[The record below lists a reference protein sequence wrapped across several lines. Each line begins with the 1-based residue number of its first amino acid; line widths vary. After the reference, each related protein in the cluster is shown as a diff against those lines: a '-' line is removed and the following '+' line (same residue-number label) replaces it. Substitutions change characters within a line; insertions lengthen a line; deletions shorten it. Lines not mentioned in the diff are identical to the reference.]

1 MIAARS
7 PVGSPPGPE
16 FFADDSAPAWCR
28 YGVAVVSVVLAWGLT
43 QATPALHG
51 VPTAAFFAAVTLSTF
66 YGHLGPGLLA
76 TALSIAVLDY
86 SFLPPIRDLTGGI
99 GETLRVAT
107 FALAAALINLLHER
121 RRLAEAQRRESEARE
136 RANLEATARDL
147 QRAHEAVARALADRE
162 NIMESVADILYT
174 LDGSGVLRG
183 WNRRLEYVTHFQPDE
198 LRGRPVPEMF
208 EEEDR
213 PAVAAVIR
221 AAAHGGHGEREARL
235 VRKDGTPI
243 PYQFS
248 CVPLRNSQGEVI
260 GLTGVGTDISE
271 RKRLEQQLWQLQK
284 MEAVGRLAGG
294 VAHDFGNLLTVIHVR
309 AQLALRR
316 LGSAEPARQD
326 IELLDATAARAG
338 GLVRQLLAFSRKQ
351 VLQPRVLDLN
361 AVVEDAEQM
370 LRPLIGE
377 DVSLVTTL
385 APGLGRVKADP
396 IQLEQV
402 LMNLAGN
409 ARDAMPDG
417 GEITVE
423 TADVELDEAFTLEHA
438 GASSGPH
445 VVLRVRDTGTG
456 MDEATRAQ
464 IFEPFFTTKPVGKGT
479 GLGLATVYGIVKQ
492 HGGYV
497 AVDSG
502 LGRGSTF
509 AVYLPRVDE
518 EPEASTPVATAS
530 SPAGETILLVDDDE
544 EVRTLA
550 YGVLRLRN
558 YVVLQAATPA
568 EALAIC
574 EEHEGPIDLLLT
586 DVVMPVMNGRE
597 LAERVRPIRPE
608 AKIMYMSGYPGD
620 IIGKHGVLA
629 SGTFVQK
636 PFTPAGL
643 LEKVREA
650 LGARS

>member
-1 MIAARS
+1 
-7 PVGSPPGPE
+7 
-16 FFADDSAPAWCR
+16 
-28 YGVAVVSVVLAWGLT
+28 
-43 QATPALHG
+43 
-51 VPTAAFFAAVTLSTF
+51 
-66 YGHLGPGLLA
+66 
-76 TALSIAVLDY
+76 
-86 SFLPPIRDLTGGI
+86 
-99 GETLRVAT
+99 
-107 FALAAALINLLHER
+107 
-121 RRLAEAQRRESEARE
+121 
-136 RANLEATARDL
+136 
-147 QRAHEAVARALADRE
+147 
-162 NIMESVADILYT
+162 
-174 LDGSGVLRG
+174 
-183 WNRRLEYVTHFQPDE
+183 
-198 LRGRPVPEMF
+198 MF
-208 EEEDR
+208 EAEDR
-213 PAVAAVIR
+213 AAVAAVIR
-221 AAAHGGHGEREARL
+221 EAARGGHGEREARL
-235 VRKDGTPI
+235 VRKDGTQI

-309 AQLALRR
+309 AQLALHR
-316 LGSAEPARQD
+316 LGPAEPARQD

-351 VLQPRVLDLN
+351 VLQPKVLDLN
-361 AVVEDAEQM
+361 AVIEDAEQM

-377 DVSLVTTL
+377 EVGLVTTL

-402 LMNLAGN
+402 LMNLAVN

-417 GEITVE
+417 GELTVE

-445 VVLRVRDTGTG
+445 VMLRVRDTGTG

-464 IFEPFFTTKPVGKGT
+464 IFEPFFTTKQVGKGT

-497 AVDSG
+497 AADSEP
-502 LGRGSTF
+502 GRGSTF
-509 AVYLPRVDE
+509 TVYLPRVDE
-518 EPEASTPVATAS
+518 EPEADAPVTTAS
-530 SPAGETILLVDDDE
+530 SPGGETILLVDDDE

-550 YGVLRLRN
+550 YGVLRLHD
-558 YVVLQAATPA
+558 YVVLEAATPD

-574 EEHEGPIDLLLT
+574 EEHKGPIDLLLT
-586 DVVMPVMNGRE
+586 DVVMPVMSGRE
-597 LAERVRPIRPE
+597 LAERVRPLRPE

-620 IIGKHGVLA
+620 VIGKHGVLA
-629 SGTFVQK
+629 SGAFVQK
-636 PFTPAGL
+636 PFTPSGL
-643 LEKVREA
+643 VAKVREVFET
-650 LGARS
+650 RF

>member
-1 MIAARS
+1 VTDPQEPRR
-7 PVGSPPGPE
+7 E
-16 FFADDSAPAWCR
+16 FFADDSASAWLR
-28 YGVAVVSVVLAWGLT
+28 YGMAVASVILAWGLLLAI
-43 QATPALHG
+43 QPLRNVAIP
-51 VPTAAFFAAVTLSTF
+51 VFFAAVTLSTF

-76 TALSIAVLDY
+76 TALSIAILDY
-86 SFLPPIRDLTGGI
+86 SFLPPIRGFMGGI
-99 GETLRVAT
+99 GETVRVAT
-107 FALAAALINLLHER
+107 FALAATLINLLHER
-121 RRLAEAQRRESEARE
+121 RRLAEAKRRESEARE
-136 RANLEATARDL
+136 RANLEETAREL

-174 LDGSGVLRG
+174 LDDSGVLRG
-183 WNRRLEYVTHFQPDE
+183 WNRRLEHVTHYQPDE

-213 PAVAAVIR
+213 AAVAAVIR
-221 AAAHGGHGEREARL
+221 TAAHGGHGEREARL

-248 CVPLRNSQGEVI
+248 CVPLRNSDGEVI

-316 LGSAEPARQD
+316 LGAGEPARQD
-326 IELLDATAARAG
+326 IEMLDETAARAG

-351 VLQPRVLDLN
+351 VLQPKVLDLN
-361 AVVEDAEQM
+361 AVVEDAQQM

-377 DVSLVTTL
+377 DISLVTTL
-385 APGLGRVKADP
+385 APVLGRVKADP

-402 LMNLAGN
+402 LVNLAVN
-409 ARDAMPDG
+409 ARDAMSEG
-417 GEITVE
+417 GTLSVE
-423 TADVELDEAFTLEHA
+423 TADVELDEGFAAQHA
-438 GASSGPH
+438 GAASGSY

-464 IFEPFFTTKPVGKGT
+464 IFEPFFTTKQVGKGT

-497 AVDSG
+497 TVESE

-509 AVYLPRVDE
+509 AVYLPRVEE
-518 EPEASTPVATAS
+518 EPEAEPEVTTA
-530 SPAGETILLVDDDE
+530 PGPHGKTILLVDDDE
-544 EVRTLA
+544 EVLTLA
-550 YGVLRLRN
+550 ANVLRLEG
-558 YVVLQAATPA
+558 YVVLEASTPTA
-568 EALAIC
+568 ALAIC
-574 EEHEGPIDLLLT
+574 AEHKDPIDLLLT
-586 DVVMPVMNGRE
+586 DVVMPVMSGRA
-597 LAERVRPIRPE
+597 LAERVRPLRPE
-608 AKIMYMSGYPGD
+608 ARIMYMSGYPGD
-620 IIGKHGVLA
+620 VIGQHGVLD
-629 SGTFVQK
+629 SGSFVQK
-636 PFTPAGL
+636 PFTPSAL
-643 LEKVREA
+643 AAKVREA
-650 LGARS
+650 FAA

>member
-1 MIAARS
+1 MIAARPS
-7 PVGSPPGPE
+7 VGTPPRPE
-16 FFADDSAPAWCR
+16 FFADDSAPAWRR
-28 YGVAVVSVVLAWGLT
+28 YGVAVVSVILAWGLT
-43 QATPALHG
+43 RSTPALQG
-51 VPTAAFFAAVTLSTF
+51 VPIAAFFAAVTLSTF

-86 SFLPPIRDLTGGI
+86 SFLPPIRDLAGGV
-99 GETLRVAT
+99 GETLRAAT

-147 QRAHEAVARALADRE
+147 QRAHEAVARAVADRE

-174 LDGSGVLRG
+174 LDGSGVLKG

-198 LRGRPVPEMF
+198 LRGRPVPDMF

-213 PAVAAVIR
+213 AAVAAVIR
-221 AAAHGGHGEREARL
+221 AAADGGHGEHEVRL
-235 VRKDGTPI
+235 VRKDGEPI

-309 AQLALRR
+309 AQLALHR

-326 IELLDATAARAG
+326 IELLDATASRAG
-338 GLVRQLLAFSRKQ
+338 SLVRQLLAFSRKQ

-402 LMNLAGN
+402 LINLAVN

-417 GEITVE
+417 GELTVE

-497 AVDSG
+497 AVDSE

-518 EPEASTPVATAS
+518 ELEARAPVTTAS
-530 SPAGETILLVDDDE
+530 SPGGETVLLVDDDG

-550 YGVLRLRN
+550 CRVLRLQN
-558 YVVLQAATPA
+558 YVVLEAATPD

-574 EEHEGPIDLLLT
+574 EEHKGPIDLLLT

-597 LAERVRPIRPE
+597 LAERVRPLRPE
-608 AKIMYMSGYPGD
+608 AKIMYMSGYPAD
-620 IIGKHGVLA
+620 VIGKHGVLA
-629 SGTFVQK
+629 SGAFVQK
-636 PFTPAGL
+636 PFTPSGL
-643 LEKVREA
+643 VEKVREVF
-650 LGARS
+650 GTRS